1 MVVDR
6 NLLLRAAR
14 IQRCVGEG
22 ELVSGFTEHGG
33 RIAGGE
39 LWGRLGVS
47 LLFWQA
53 VSQLEGLEWLEVM
66 AVNY

>member
-1 MVVDR
+1 MVGNK

-33 RIAGGE
+33 RIAGRE
-39 LWGRLGVS
+39 LWARLGVC
-47 LLFWQA
+47 LLFCRT
-53 VSQLEGLEWLEVM
+53 VSQLTRVAGGDGG
-66 AVNY
+66 